1 MDSFEHSEHS
11 ESEQLPV
18 RVIRMALKV
27 PGVRINRRAF
37 LEKELRNRFPQEVV
51 MSAIDNNPAFAGI
64 RRCEIDRIA
73 KSCIN
78 YETTKVSGASFVAG
92 LPGGFAM
99 FGTVPAD
106 IAQFY
111 AFMLR
116 IMQKLA
122 YLYSFEEFEQNEN
135 DVSDDTL
142 HLILVFLGVML
153 GVQGAESAITR
164 IAGSCASNTART
176 LARRTLTRTTIYPIV
191 RRICRALGIRMT
203 KETFAKG
210 VSKIIPVAGGVLCGG
225 LTCVS
230 FKIYSNRLQR
240 QFMQLPQINP
250 EFYTH

>member
-122 YLYSFEEFEQNEN
+122 YLYSFEEFELNEN
-135 DVSDDTL
+135 DVS
-142 HLILVFLGVML
+142 
-153 GVQGAESAITR
+153 R
-164 IAGSCASNTART
+164 
-176 LARRTLTRTTIYPIV
+176 
-191 RRICRALGIRMT
+191 
-203 KETFAKG
+203 
-210 VSKIIPVAGGVLCGG
+210 
-225 LTCVS
+225 
-230 FKIYSNRLQR
+230 
-240 QFMQLPQINP
+240 
-250 EFYTH
+250 

>member
-111 AFMLR
+111 VFMLR

-122 YLYSFEEFEQNEN
+122 YLYSFEEFELNEN
-135 DVSDDTL
+135 DVS
-142 HLILVFLGVML
+142 
-153 GVQGAESAITR
+153 R
-164 IAGSCASNTART
+164 
-176 LARRTLTRTTIYPIV
+176 
-191 RRICRALGIRMT
+191 
-203 KETFAKG
+203 
-210 VSKIIPVAGGVLCGG
+210 
-225 LTCVS
+225 
-230 FKIYSNRLQR
+230 
-240 QFMQLPQINP
+240 
-250 EFYTH
+250 